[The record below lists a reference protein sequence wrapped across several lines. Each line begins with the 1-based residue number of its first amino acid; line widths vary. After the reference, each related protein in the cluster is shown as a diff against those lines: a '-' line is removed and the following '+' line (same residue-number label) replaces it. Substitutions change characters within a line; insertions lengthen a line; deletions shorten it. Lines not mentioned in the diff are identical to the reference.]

1 MLTEIFSISLRSPL
15 KRGVVFLMIA
25 ASLAGCT
32 KDTRRSIGLERNPP
46 DAFSVVTRAPLE
58 VPPDFGLR
66 PPQPGAERPN
76 EPTVREQARAAL
88 FGGNARTPSQE
99 FGDRSPGEA
108 ALLKQAGAADADP
121 SIRGK
126 VDRDSLQLASE
137 STSFTD
143 ELIFWRDPPL
153 PGDAVDADAETK
165 RLRAN
170 AALGKAAVDGDV
182 PVVIQRRSSSGFLG
196 SLF

>member
-1 MLTEIFSISLRSPL
+1 MLTEMSLTSLRSPL
-15 KRGVVFLMIA
+15 MRGALLLIIA
-25 ASLAGCT
+25 GSLTACT
-32 KDTRRSIGLERNPP
+32 KDTRRSIGLERTPP

-88 FGGNARTPSQE
+88 FGGTARTPSQE

-126 VDRDSLQLASE
+126 VDHDSLQLASE
-137 STSFTD
+137 SSGFADT
-143 ELIFWRDPPL
+143 LIFWRDPPP
-153 PGDAVDADAETK
+153 PGDPVDADAETK

-170 AALGKAAVDGDV
+170 AALGKPAAEGDT
-182 PVVIQRRSSSGFLG
+182 PVIQRRSSTGFLG

>member
-1 MLTEIFSISLRSPL
+1 MLTEMSLTALRSPL
-15 KRGVVFLMIA
+15 MRGAVFLIIA
-25 ASLAGCT
+25 ASLTACT
-32 KDTRRSIGLERNPP
+32 KDTRRSIGLERSGP

-76 EPTVREQARAAL
+76 EPTVREQARASL
-88 FGGNARTPSQE
+88 YGGTARTPVQE

-137 STSFTD
+137 STSFAD
-143 ELIFWRDPPL
+143 ELIFWRDPPV
-153 PGDAVDADAETK
+153 PGEPVDADAETK

-170 AALGKAAVDGDV
+170 AALGKPAAEGET
-182 PVVIQRRSSSGFLG
+182 PVIQRRSSTGFLG